1 MYLLWNSVVQDFLG
15 SEDSVDRKALL
26 RKKADWACN
35 INEPRAAAEMYLS
48 AGDTLRAIDIIGAN
62 GWTDMLVP
70 FAYLSFF
77 CRGFYAIIVLF
88 ILIQW
93 LPVIKH
99 IYNKKCQTEF

>member
-1 MYLLWNSVVQDFLG
+1 MKTCLSSNIVSIYKNGFCILSNLVVQDFLG

-48 AGDTLRAIDIIGAN
+48 AGDTLRAIEIIGAN

-70 FAYLSFF
+70 FSS
-77 CRGFYAIIVLF
+77 
-88 ILIQW
+88 
-93 LPVIKH
+93 
-99 IYNKKCQTEF
+99 